1 MWTQIMHCWLT
12 GVLISF
18 CHIAYSCTCSCAS
31 ILKTDHYSF
40 QIVLYSSVW
49 LIILRSF
56 YLITSQMSWLVIIW
70 RKMFCLILQLVAR
83 LTKDIIETYQI
94 CNPQFKYS
102 EELNPKRYLTSP
114 SIGVLND
121 GHDNVN
127 SDLILTVNYVLIN
140 LDTQRRFVIAFILPF
155 LEERR
160 GLGSLI
166 SRSCIVA
173 YVNFFNLY

>member
-1 MWTQIMHCWLT
+1 
-12 GVLISF
+12 
-18 CHIAYSCTCSCAS
+18 
-31 ILKTDHYSF
+31 
-40 QIVLYSSVW
+40 
-49 LIILRSF
+49 
-56 YLITSQMSWLVIIW
+56 
-70 RKMFCLILQLVAR
+70 MFCLILQLVAR